1 MMDYK
6 IIVVPLSAEDG
17 GGYAAYLPDVPGCMS
32 DGETPEEA
40 ALNVQ
45 DALISLE
52 DICTRHGHSIQ
63 PVGDA
68 ESRRRAEIASVR
80 EEVLSL
86 VQAAATGKPDLERN
100 IRDLM
105 ARIERL
111 GTTWF
116 DDRLAELAASVPA
129 KAPKVA

>member
-1 MMDYK
+1 MMEYQ
-6 IIVVPLSAEDG
+6 IVIVPLSAEDG

-45 DALISLE
+45 DALMSLE
-52 DICTRHGHSIQ
+52 DICTRHGHPIQ

-68 ESRRRAEIASVR
+68 ESRHRV
-80 EEVLSL
+80 EVEALRQELLSL
-86 VQAAATGKPDLERN
+86 VQVAATGKPDVDRN
-100 IRDLM
+100 VHALM

-116 DDRLAELAASVPA
+116 DERLAELAATAPA
-129 KAPKVA
+129 KAPKFA